1 MGKKILIMGCTGMLG
16 HTVFLQLSRYGEYEV
31 YATARTSEGLSRWFD
46 TESLD
51 RIIAG
56 VDAGNLETIAEAVK
70 TVRPDAVINCIG
82 LIKQLPEADN
92 HITAISVNSL
102 FPHQLA
108 AICRSW
114 KVRMIHISTD
124 CVFDGSKGN
133 YKEEDFSDAKDLY
146 GRSKFLGEV
155 SGKGCLTLRTSLIG
169 HELKNKIGLIEWFM
183 VQQGKIKGYTDAVFS
198 GFPTVEMAH
207 ILGRYILPNDD
218 MEGVYHVSSSPV
230 SKYDLLKHVAETY
243 GKKIVIEPYNEVR
256 IDRSLDS
263 ERFRKITGYEPP
275 SWEELVDNM
284 HKHYVSSP
292 CYA

>member
-1 MGKKILIMGCTGMLG
+1 
-16 HTVFLQLSRYGEYEV
+16 
-31 YATARTSEGLSRWFD
+31 
-46 TESLD
+46 
-51 RIIAG
+51 
-56 VDAGNLETIAEAVK
+56 
-70 TVRPDAVINCIG
+70 
-82 LIKQLPEADN
+82 
-92 HITAISVNSL
+92 
-102 FPHQLA
+102 LA
-108 AICRSW
+108 AICRSR

-230 SKYDLLKHVAETY
+230 SKYDLLKLVAETY

-263 ERFRKITGYEPP
+263 ERFRKVTGYDPP
-275 SWEELVDNM
+275 HWAELVERM
-284 HKHYVSSP
+284 HRHYVDSS